1 MEQERAPCGCRCEA
15 RRRRVSTPEEIV
27 ADPLVRAVMLADQ
40 VDPDAFKELL
50 RSVAVRRFQFSL
62 SDQILRRL
70 QADVTDAP

>member
-1 MEQERAPCGCRCEA
+1 
-15 RRRRVSTPEEIV
+15 
-27 ADPLVRAVMLADQ
+27 MLADQ